1 MCAWTQWLH
10 DNVHFGATRLG
21 AASGIPRKTLSDDL
35 ARMGLNVRLAR
46 SEKGLPEYNVPTGD
60 IPKAPARSVSTAN
73 ATGDTA
79 GAERVD
85 VRHTPNGVTA
95 EIIIQTPQGAT
106 LPLDEALANPK
117 FTRALQAAELDLNEF
132 EIERFVANSW
142 DVTLKT
148 DTGAETRTNH
158 QFKVTWRRKTP
169 SPLAIAMERLLE
181 RVKPAPP
188 RKAKAVSGERMV
200 EVALYDMHFGLLTWK
215 AETGEDYDTDIA
227 SSILTDAVAQTIN
240 RTAALKPEY
249 YLVPIGNDL
258 FHVNDQS
265 NSTPQ
270 NKNRLDVDTRLARI
284 IEVVERTLE
293 AMVDAMAK
301 VAPVRL
307 LWVPGNHD
315 PQTSYWLLRVLAA
328 RYRDDE
334 RVDVDTSPMPRK
346 YHLYGKN
353 LVGFMHG
360 DEIGKSNEKG
370 LAGLMADEAAHLWA
384 PDQYR
389 EIHRAHTHRKGE
401 LCFMGAET
409 YGSVVVRNIPSLT
422 GTDYWHFGKGFVETS
437 KTAQYFVWNRHYGL
451 ESVNDV
457 HVDSALYHKK
467 QPACEED

>member
-1 MCAWTQWLH
+1 MSAWDQWLAN
-10 DNVHFGATRLG
+10 NVHFGTTRLG
-21 AASGIPRKTLSDDL
+21 VVSGIPRKTLSDDV
-35 ARMGLNVRLAR
+35 ARLGLNIRLAR
-46 SEKGLPEYNVPTGD
+46 RAKKLPEYSVPGGD
-60 IPKAPARSVSTAN
+60 IPEAPARTVDIAQAASE
-73 ATGDTA
+73 GA
-79 GAERVD
+79 GGERVD
-85 VRHTPNGVTA
+85 VRHTTNGVTA
-95 EIIIQTPQGAT
+95 ELIIQTPQGAT

-117 FTRALQAAELDLNEF
+117 FTRALQAAELDLDDF
-132 EIERFVANSW
+132 EIERFVSNSW
-142 DVTLKT
+142 DVTIKA
-148 DTGAETRTNH
+148 DTGIETRTNH
-158 QFKVTWRRKTP
+158 QFKVTWRRRTP
-169 SPLAIAMERLLE
+169 SPLAIAMERLIG

-188 RKAKAVSGERMV
+188 CKAKAMSGERMV
-200 EVALYDMHFGLLTWK
+200 EVALYDLHFGLLTWK
-215 AETGEDYDTDIA
+215 AETGEDYDTDLA
-227 SSILTDAVAQTIN
+227 SRIMADAVAQTIN

-315 PQTSYWLLRVLAA
+315 PQTSYWMLRVLAM
-328 RYRDDE
+328 RYRNDA
-334 RVDVDTSPMPRK
+334 RVDVDVSPMPRK

-401 LCFMGAET
+401 LCFVGAET
-409 YGSVVVRNIPSLT
+409 YGSVVVRTIPSLS
-422 GTDYWHFGKGFVETS
+422 GTDFWHFGKGFVETS
-437 KTAQYFVWNRHYGL
+437 KTAQYFVWNRHCGL

-457 HVDSALYHKK
+457 HVDSALYHKGQA
-467 QPACEED
+467 QP